1 MNINDML
8 SNDAFLVNFNGT
20 SKKQVLEELSKLAET
35 KLGINSRTLLE
46 NLTKR
51 ENLGSTAVGN
61 GIAIPH
67 ANVANIDKPYVFV
80 STLVNGLDFNST
92 DDLPVDIIFL
102 LIAPDNK
109 SSEHLQALALISRL
123 LRNKKLTTK
132 LRGCKSSESALA
144 VISQS
149 IRDKAA

>member
-8 SNDAFLVNFNGT
+8 SKNAFLVNYSGT
-20 SKKQVLEELSKLAET
+20 SKKQVLEELSKLAQFT
-35 KLGINSRTLLE
+35 LGINSRELLE

-51 ENLGSTAVGN
+51 EKLGSTAVGN

-67 ANVANIDKPYVFV
+67 ANLPNIDRPYVFV
-80 STLVNGLDFNST
+80 STLINALDFNST

-102 LIAPDNK
+102 LIAPDNNG
-109 SSEHLQALALISRL
+109 SEHLQALALISRL
-123 LRNKKLTTK
+123 LRNKELTTK
-132 LRGCKSSESALA
+132 LRGCKTAESALA

-149 IRDKAA
+149 IREEAA

>member
-1 MNINDML
+1 MNINNML
-8 SNDAFLVNFNGT
+8 SDDAFLMNFDGT
-20 SKKQVLEELSKLAET
+20 SKKQVLEELSKLAEI

-51 ENLGSTAVGN
+51 EKLGSTAVGN

-67 ANVANIDKPYVFV
+67 ANVANIDRPFVFV
-80 STLVNGLDFNST
+80 STLINGLDFNST

-109 SSEHLQALALISRL
+109 GSEHLQALALISRL
-123 LRNKKLTTK
+123 LRNKELTTK
-132 LRGCKSSESALA
+132 LRGCKTAESALA

-149 IRDKAA
+149 IREEAA

>member
-1 MNINDML
+1 ML
-8 SNDAFLVNFNGT
+8 SDDDFLMNFDGT
-20 SKKQVLEELSKLAET
+20 SKKQVLEELSKLAEI

-51 ENLGSTAVGN
+51 EKLGSTAVGN

-67 ANVANIDKPYVFV
+67 ANVATIDRPFVFV

-109 SSEHLQALALISRL
+109 GSEHLQALALISRL
-123 LRNKKLTTK
+123 LRNKELTTK
-132 LRGCKSSESALA
+132 LRGCKSAESALA

-149 IRDKAA
+149 IREEAA

>member
-8 SNDAFLVNFNGT
+8 SDDAFLINFGGT
-20 SKKQVLEELSKLAET
+20 SKKQVLEELSKLAEI

-46 NLTKR
+46 NLIKR
-51 ENLGSTAVGN
+51 EKLGSTAVGN

-67 ANVANIDKPYVFV
+67 ANISSVDRPFVFV
-80 STLVNGLDFNST
+80 STLVNGLDFNSS

-102 LIAPDNK
+102 LIAPDNQG
-109 SSEHLQALALISRL
+109 SIHLQALALISRL
-123 LRNKKLTTK
+123 LRNKDLITK
-132 LRGCKSSESALA
+132 LRGCKSPESALA

-149 IRDKAA
+149 IREIAA

>member
-1 MNINDML
+1 ML
-8 SNDAFLVNFNGT
+8 SDDAFLMNFDGT
-20 SKKQVLEELSKLAET
+20 SKKQVLEELSKLAEI

-51 ENLGSTAVGN
+51 EKLGSTAVGN

-67 ANVANIDKPYVFV
+67 ANVANIDRPFVFV
-80 STLVNGLDFNST
+80 STLINGLDFNST

-109 SSEHLQALALISRL
+109 GSEHLQALALISRL
-123 LRNKKLTTK
+123 LRNKELTTK
-132 LRGCKSSESALA
+132 LRGCKSAESALA

-149 IRDKAA
+149 IREEAA

>member
-1 MNINDML
+1 ML
-8 SNDAFLVNFNGT
+8 SDDAFLINFDGT
-20 SKKQVLEELSKLAET
+20 SKKQVLEELSKLAEI
-35 KLGINSRTLLE
+35 KFGINSRTLLE

-51 ENLGSTAVGN
+51 EKLGSTAVGN

-67 ANVANIDKPYVFV
+67 ANVATIDRPFVFV

-109 SSEHLQALALISRL
+109 GSEHLQALALISRL
-123 LRNKKLTTK
+123 LRNKELTTK
-132 LRGCKSSESALA
+132 LRGCKTAESALA

-149 IRDKAA
+149 IREEAA

>member
-8 SNDAFLVNFNGT
+8 SDEAFLINFDGT
-20 SKKQVLEELSKLAET
+20 SKKQVLEELSKLAEV
-35 KLGINSRTLLE
+35 KLGVNSRTLLE

-51 ENLGSTAVGN
+51 EKLGSTAVGN

-67 ANVANIDKPYVFV
+67 ANISSIDRPFVFV

-109 SSEHLQALALISRL
+109 GSEHLQALALISRL
-123 LRNKKLTTK
+123 LRNKELTTK
-132 LRGCKSSESALA
+132 LRGCKSAESAIA

-149 IRDKAA
+149 IREEAA

>member
-8 SNDAFLVNFNGT
+8 SDDAFLMNFDGT
-20 SKKQVLEELSKLAET
+20 SKKQVLEELSKLAEI
-35 KLGINSRTLLE
+35 KLGINYRTLLE

-51 ENLGSTAVGN
+51 EKLGSTAVGN

-67 ANVANIDKPYVFV
+67 ANVANIDRPFVFV

-102 LIAPDNK
+102 LIAPDN
-109 SSEHLQALALISRL
+109 
-123 LRNKKLTTK
+123 N
-132 LRGCKSSESALA
+132 G
-144 VISQS
+144 
-149 IRDKAA
+149 

>member
-8 SNDAFLVNFNGT
+8 SDDTFLMNYDGT
-20 SKKQVLEELSKLAET
+20 SKKQVLEELSKLAEI

-46 NLTKR
+46 NLSKR
-51 ENLGSTAVGN
+51 EKLGSTAVGN

-67 ANVANIDKPYVFV
+67 ANVANIDRPFVFV

-102 LIAPDNK
+102 LMAPDNK
-109 SSEHLQALALISRL
+109 GSEHLQALALISRL
-123 LRNKKLTTK
+123 LRNKDLTTK
-132 LRGCKSSESALA
+132 LRGCKSAESAIA

-149 IRDKAA
+149 VREEAA

>member
-1 MNINDML
+1 ML
-8 SNDAFLVNFNGT
+8 SNDAFLMNFDGT
-20 SKKQVLEELSKLAET
+20 SKKQVLEELTKLAET

-51 ENLGSTAVGN
+51 EKLGSTAVGN

-67 ANVANIDKPYVFV
+67 ANVANIDRPFVFV
-80 STLVNGLDFNST
+80 STLINGLDFNST

-109 SSEHLQALALISRL
+109 GSENLQALALISRL
-123 LRNKKLTTK
+123 LRNKELTTK
-132 LRGCKSSESALA
+132 LRGCKSAESALA

-149 IRDKAA
+149 IREEAA

>member
-1 MNINDML
+1 ML
-8 SNDAFLVNFNGT
+8 SDDAFLMNFDGT
-20 SKKQVLEELSKLAET
+20 SKKQVLEELSKLAEI

-51 ENLGSTAVGN
+51 EKLGSTAVGN

-67 ANVANIDKPYVFV
+67 ANVANIDRPFVFV
-80 STLVNGLDFNST
+80 STLANGLDFNSI

-123 LRNKKLTTK
+123 LRNKELTTK
-132 LRGCKSSESALA
+132 LRGCKTAESALA

-149 IRDKAA
+149 IREEAA

>member
-1 MNINDML
+1 ML
-8 SNDAFLVNFNGT
+8 TDDAFLMNFDGT
-20 SKKQVLEELSKLAET
+20 SKKQVLEELSKLAEI

-51 ENLGSTAVGN
+51 EKLGSTAVGN

-67 ANVANIDKPYVFV
+67 ANISTIDRPFVFV

-109 SSEHLQALALISRL
+109 GSEHLQALALISRL
-123 LRNKKLTTK
+123 LRNKELTTK
-132 LRGCKSSESALA
+132 LRGCKSAESALA

-149 IRDKAA
+149 IREEAA

>member
-1 MNINDML
+1 ML
-8 SNDAFLVNFNGT
+8 SDGAFLMNFDGT
-20 SKKQVLEELSKLAET
+20 SKKQVLEELSKLAEI

-51 ENLGSTAVGN
+51 EKLGSTAVGN

-67 ANVANIDKPYVFV
+67 ANVATIDRPFVFV

-102 LIAPDNK
+102 LIAPHNK
-109 SSEHLQALALISRL
+109 GSEHLQALALISRL
-123 LRNKKLTTK
+123 LRNKELTTK
-132 LRGCKSSESALA
+132 LRGCKTAESALA

-149 IRDKAA
+149 IRDEAA